1 LSVYPKL
8 STIQSHLLLQKWRF
22 NMDLGLHGAR
32 VLVTAASAGLGAAT
46 ARRFSLEGALV
57 VINSRNL
64 DKLQKTAAA
73 INAESGNS
81 VFTHAGD
88 VSKPEEAEKLVK
100 NAVSMLGG
108 LDIIVTNAG
117 GPPAG
122 TFEAFDY
129 KDWLYA
135 VDLTLL
141 STVNLIRAAL
151 PHLKESNRAAVLAV
165 VSIAAKEP
173 VDNLTLS
180 NTIRPAV
187 VGLTKTL
194 SLEHGTDGIRFN
206 SILPGTTDT
215 ERIDHLMQAR
225 AEKNNTDADTERK
238 KAGKAIPVGR
248 IGTPEEFANAAVFLC
263 SPAAGFING
272 IALPVD
278 GGAARGTF

>member
-1 LSVYPKL
+1 
-8 STIQSHLLLQKWRF
+8 
-22 NMDLGLHGAR
+22 MDLGLQGAK

-46 ARRFSLEGALV
+46 AQRFSLEGALV

-64 DKLQKTAAA
+64 DKLQKTATA
-73 INAESGNS
+73 INEVSGNP

-122 TFEAFDY
+122 TFETFDY
-129 KDWLYA
+129 EAWRTA
-135 VDLTLL
+135 TDLTLL
-141 STVNLIRAAL
+141 SAINLIRAAL
-151 PHLKESNRAAVLAV
+151 PHLKESKRAAVLAI

-194 SLEHGTDGIRFN
+194 SFEHSKDSIRFN
-206 SILPGTTDT
+206 SILPGITDT

-225 AEKNNTDADTERK
+225 AEKNNSDPAIERE
-238 KAGKAIPVGR
+238 KAGQAIPVGR
-248 IGTPEEFANAAVFLC
+248 IGTPEEFANAAVFMC
-263 SPAAGFING
+263 SPAGGFING
-272 IALPVD
+272 VALLVD
-278 GGAARGTF
+278 GGSTKGTF